1 MAIWLVQSDLQAP
14 FHNQKALSFCKYI
27 QKHYKIS
34 DDNIL
39 NVGDEIDILHGGM
52 YPKDPNGDLTPN
64 QEIKAAKEW
73 VKEWASAFPKMKV
86 CLSNHG
92 LRWVRKAT
100 AAELPSQVLRSY
112 KDIYGIPDGWQYK
125 EKWDIDAKYPFT
137 MIHGMGYSG
146 TNAHRSAALDFG
158 RSVVHGHLH
167 SSAGIAYVRTEG
179 QQIWGFNVGCLIDKE
194 AFAFSYGKYSR
205 FKPCLGVGVIADNGR
220 APIWIPLE

>member
-1 MAIWLVQSDLQAP
+1 MAIWQVQSDIQAP
-14 FHNQKALSFCKYI
+14 FHHPKALEFCKYV
-27 QKHYKIS
+27 QKHYRIPNE
-34 DDNIL
+34 NIL

-52 YPKDPNGDLTPN
+52 YPKDPNGSLTPN
-64 QEIKAAKEW
+64 QEIKAVKEW
-73 VKEWASAFPKMKV
+73 VKEWASAFPLMKV

-112 KDIYGIPDGWQYK
+112 KEIYDLPDGWQYADR
-125 EKWDIDAKYPFT
+125 WDIQAKYPFT

-146 TNAHRSAALDFG
+146 ISAHRTAALDFG

-167 SSAGIAYVRTEG
+167 SSAGISYIRTEG
-179 QQIWGFNVGCLIDKE
+179 QQIYGFNVGCLIDKE
-194 AFAFSYGKYSR
+194 AFAFSYGKYNR
-205 FKPCLGVGVIADNGR
+205 FKPCLGIGIIADDGR